1 VLKSLATDPPDLKT
15 GYYGFRCDIFCWLT
29 ENKDQSG
36 RNRKMKE
43 AVPGLYDST
52 QFGLPFLRTTGS

>member
-1 VLKSLATDPPDLKT
+1 LKT

-52 QFGLPFLRTTGS
+52 QFELPFLRTTGS